1 MGKIKQGI
9 LGGFKGKVGTVIGA
23 SWNGIA
29 YMRGLAQS
37 VKNPKTA
44 AQLTQRAFFKEV
56 QDLVGQ
62 LSDEQLAFLFP
73 NSVKGMSRRNLLTKQ
88 LSAYP
93 LETEE
98 GRHADLADIISLG
111 NAPTAD
117 LPDVTVT
124 ADNVEDTDVLK
135 MQWDTD
141 NDWRN
146 QHAEEYPTI
155 FVANVTQKKIFLI
168 NSTTTVGASGEAG
181 FTVPLAAY
189 GEASDQFNGFM
200 LSSGKKIVLVGFGT
214 MGVVERPAR
223 QRRNPRTGKQN

>member
-37 VKNPKTA
+37 VKNPQTE
-44 AQLTQRAFFKEV
+44 AQLKQRSFFKEV

-93 LETEE
+93 IETEE
-98 GRHADLADIISLG
+98 GKHADLADIVSLG

-117 LPDVTVT
+117 LPDVSIVASRSAVT
-124 ADNVEDTDVLK
+124 IS
-135 MQWDTD
+135 WDAD
-141 NDWRN
+141 NDWRS
-146 QHAEEYPTI
+146 QHADEYPTI
-155 FVANVTQKKIFLI
+155 CVFNVTQKKIFLVH
-168 NSTTTVGASGEAG
+168 STVTVGASGSQSFSVE
-181 FTVPLAAY
+181 
-189 GEASDQFNGFM
+189 SDAFGIGSSEFNGFM
-200 LSSGKKIVLVGFGT
+200 LSTGATTAPHFFGT
-214 MGVVERPAR
+214 LGVINRPAR
-223 QRRNPRTGKQN
+223 QRRNPRTGK

>member
-37 VKNPKTA
+37 HKNPKTA
-44 AQLTQRAFFKEV
+44 AQLQQRTFFKEV
-56 QDLVGQ
+56 QELVGQ

-93 LETEE
+93 IETEE
-98 GRHADLADIISLG
+98 GKHADLADIISLG

-117 LPDVTVT
+117 LPDVSIVASRSAVT
-124 ADNVEDTDVLK
+124 IS
-135 MQWDTD
+135 WDAE
-141 NDWRN
+141 NDWRT
-146 QHAEEYPTI
+146 QHGDEYPTI
-155 FVANVTQKKIFLI
+155 CVFNVTQKKIFLVH
-168 NSTTTVGASGEAG
+168 STVTVGASGSQSFSLE
-181 FTVPLAAY
+181 
-189 GEASDQFNGFM
+189 SDAFGIGSSEFNGFM
-200 LSSGKKIVLVGFGT
+200 LSTGAATAPHFFGT
-214 MGVVERPAR
+214 LGVINRPAR
-223 QRRNPRTGKQN
+223 QRRNPRTGK

>member
-37 VKNPKTA
+37 HKNPKTA
-44 AQLTQRAFFKEV
+44 AQLKQRAFFKEV

-62 LSDEQLAFLFP
+62 LSDEQLAFLYP

-93 LETEE
+93 IETEE
-98 GRHADLADIISLG
+98 GKHADLADIVSLG

-117 LPDVTVT
+117 LPDVSIVASRSAVT
-124 ADNVEDTDVLK
+124 IS
-135 MQWDTD
+135 WDAD
-141 NDWRN
+141 NDWRS
-146 QHAEEYPTI
+146 QHADEYPTI
-155 FVANVTQKKIFLI
+155 CVFNVTQKKILLVH
-168 NSTTTVGASGEAG
+168 STVTVGASGSQSFSVE
-181 FTVPLAAY
+181 
-189 GEASDQFNGFM
+189 SDAFGIGSSEFNGFM
-200 LSSGKKIVLVGFGT
+200 LSTGATTAPRFFGT
-214 MGVVERPAR
+214 LGVINRPAR
-223 QRRNPRTGKQN
+223 QRRNPRTGK

>member
-37 VKNPKTA
+37 HKNPQTE
-44 AQLTQRAFFKEV
+44 AQLKQRSFFKEV

-93 LETEE
+93 IETEE
-98 GRHADLADIISLG
+98 GKHADLADIVSLG

-117 LPDVTVT
+117 LPDVSIVASRSAVT
-124 ADNVEDTDVLK
+124 IS
-135 MQWDTD
+135 WDAD
-141 NDWRN
+141 NDWRS
-146 QHAEEYPTI
+146 QHADEYPTI
-155 FVANVTQKKIFLI
+155 CVFNVTQKKIFLVH
-168 NSTTTVGASGEAG
+168 STVTVGASGSQSFSVE
-181 FTVPLAAY
+181 
-189 GEASDQFNGFM
+189 SDAFGIGSSEFNGFM
-200 LSSGKKIVLVGFGT
+200 LSTGATTAPHFFGT
-214 MGVVERPAR
+214 LGVINRPAR
-223 QRRNPRTGKQN
+223 QRRNPRTGK

>member
-37 VKNPKTA
+37 VKNPQTE
-44 AQLTQRAFFKEV
+44 AQLKQRSFFKEV

-93 LETEE
+93 IETEE
-98 GRHADLADIISLG
+98 GKHADLADIVSLG

-117 LPDVTVT
+117 LPDVSIVASRSAVT
-124 ADNVEDTDVLK
+124 IS
-135 MQWDTD
+135 WDAD
-141 NDWRN
+141 NDWRS
-146 QHAEEYPTI
+146 QHADEYPTI
-155 FVANVTQKKIFLI
+155 CVFNVTQKKIFLVH
-168 NSTTTVGASGEAG
+168 SSVTVGASGSQSFSVE
-181 FTVPLAAY
+181 
-189 GEASDQFNGFM
+189 SDAFGIGSSEFNGFM
-200 LSSGKKIVLVGFGT
+200 LSTGATTAPHFFGT
-214 MGVVERPAR
+214 LGVINRPAR
-223 QRRNPRTGKQN
+223 QRRNPRTGK

>member
-37 VKNPKTA
+37 VKNPQTE
-44 AQLTQRAFFKEV
+44 AQLKQRSFFKEV

-93 LETEE
+93 IETEE
-98 GRHADLADIISLG
+98 GKHADLADIISLG

-117 LPDVTVT
+117 LPDVTITASRSAVT
-124 ADNVEDTDVLK
+124 IAWDADS
-135 MQWDTD
+135 
-141 NDWRN
+141 DWRSK
-146 QHAEEYPTI
+146 HADEYPTI
-155 FVANVTQKKIFLI
+155 CVFNFNKKKIFLVH
-168 NSTTTVGASGEAG
+168 STVTVGASGSQSFSLE
-181 FTVPLAAY
+181 
-189 GEASDQFNGFM
+189 SDAFGIGSSEFNGFM
-200 LSSGKKIVLVGFGT
+200 LSTGATTAPRFFGT
-214 MGVVERPAR
+214 LGVINRPAR
-223 QRRNPRTGKQN
+223 QRRNPRTGK